1 MIRRHPDA
9 VLAAHRMDPA
19 RRELYVEGK
28 RDRFFLSWLLGSD
41 LPAESSVREIAFVEI
56 PNVSG
61 GERGRLIQFAHS
73 LADHNVRIRMFADAD
88 WDRVLKKV
96 VPERVWLTDHRD
108 LEGYLLRVECID
120 KVLRLGVVTD
130 QIAAESLLRV
140 VKENCKRLGILR
152 LLSECEGLNLPFQ
165 STSLRRFLK
174 TKKGE
179 FTLDF
184 DRYLRAL
191 LQNAGISLRELKPL
205 RSRLT
210 QLEAQYADTADTELI
225 HGKDATCI
233 IEAALLKCGVREEE
247 GRRLLWCSFE
257 ARLVEP
263 GSTLASVLAFVR
275 AGGVG
280 S

>member
-1 MIRRHPDA
+1 
-9 VLAAHRMDPA
+9 
-19 RRELYVEGK
+19 
-28 RDRFFLSWLLGSD
+28 
-41 LPAESSVREIAFVEI
+41 
-56 PNVSG
+56 
-61 GERGRLIQFAHS
+61 
-73 LADHNVRIRMFADAD
+73 
-88 WDRVLKKV
+88 
-96 VPERVWLTDHRD
+96 
-108 LEGYLLRVECID
+108 
-120 KVLRLGVVTD
+120 LGVVTD